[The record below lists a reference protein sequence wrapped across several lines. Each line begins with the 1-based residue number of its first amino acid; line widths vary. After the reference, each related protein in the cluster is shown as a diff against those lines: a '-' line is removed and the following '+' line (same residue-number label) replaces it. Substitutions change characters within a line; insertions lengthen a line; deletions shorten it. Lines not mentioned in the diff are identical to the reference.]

1 MEEFTAVENS
11 DTNELRIVDL
21 AKQIGCDYTQLQ
33 IPIKRL
39 KTRDI
44 GVELNP
50 AEVDSLIKYFS
61 KDKLI
66 SKQMFQF
73 ILEQYKQSQELI
85 SLAEIAKDKLLNNR
99 DFHQFLEEIDKNE
112 RYDFLVPNIFPL
124 TKNDTVKRTKV
135 DDLVNLYLKKKISEN
150 TSVSAFVPTF
160 DPTTKKPSKELI
172 KVNLL
177 EGVRTATW
185 KQGQICGFYKRK
197 RGEVLPIIVLYNGK
211 INVVEAVKHDPKT
224 RSGYNLKPRKK
235 GDRQP
240 VVWAF
245 RINDLI

>member
-1 MEEFTAVENS
+1 MENS

-99 DFHQFLEEIDKNE
+99 IFTNFLKK
-112 RYDFLVPNIFPL
+112 L
-124 TKNDTVKRTKV
+124 TKMNVM
-135 DDLVNLYLKKKISEN
+135 IS
-150 TSVSAFVPTF
+150 
-160 DPTTKKPSKELI
+160 
-172 KVNLL
+172 
-177 EGVRTATW
+177 
-185 KQGQICGFYKRK
+185 
-197 RGEVLPIIVLYNGK
+197 
-211 INVVEAVKHDPKT
+211 
-224 RSGYNLKPRKK
+224 
-235 GDRQP
+235 
-240 VVWAF
+240 
-245 RINDLI
+245 

>member
-150 TSVSAFVPTF
+150 TSV
-160 DPTTKKPSKELI
+160 
-172 KVNLL
+172 
-177 EGVRTATW
+177 
-185 KQGQICGFYKRK
+185 QC
-197 RGEVLPIIVLYNGK
+197 
-211 INVVEAVKHDPKT
+211 H
-224 RSGYNLKPRKK
+224 
-235 GDRQP
+235 
-240 VVWAF
+240 
-245 RINDLI
+245 

>member
-1 MEEFTAVENS
+1 
-11 DTNELRIVDL
+11 
-21 AKQIGCDYTQLQ
+21 
-33 IPIKRL
+33 
-39 KTRDI
+39 
-44 GVELNP
+44 
-50 AEVDSLIKYFS
+50 
-61 KDKLI
+61 
-66 SKQMFQF
+66 MFQF

-172 KVNLL
+172 
-177 EGVRTATW
+177 
-185 KQGQICGFYKRK
+185 
-197 RGEVLPIIVLYNGK
+197 
-211 INVVEAVKHDPKT
+211 
-224 RSGYNLKPRKK
+224 
-235 GDRQP
+235 
-240 VVWAF
+240 
-245 RINDLI
+245 

>member
-50 AEVDSLIKYFS
+50 VEVDSLIKYFS

-112 RYDFLVPNIFPL
+112 RYDWRGRE
-124 TKNDTVKRTKV
+124 KN
-135 DDLVNLYLKKKISEN
+135 KKCI
-150 TSVSAFVPTF
+150 
-160 DPTTKKPSKELI
+160 L
-172 KVNLL
+172 
-177 EGVRTATW
+177 
-185 KQGQICGFYKRK
+185 
-197 RGEVLPIIVLYNGK
+197 
-211 INVVEAVKHDPKT
+211 
-224 RSGYNLKPRKK
+224 
-235 GDRQP
+235 
-240 VVWAF
+240 
-245 RINDLI
+245 